1 MNKRQHLRF
10 EETAPPFYTLVSM
23 RKEAVNEREKAV
35 NEQLAIYIR
44 NLNRLEIEKAQH
56 GLRVPT
62 GLANEIEYTY
72 GQIERCT
79 KELQR
84 EAGILQ
90 WLRDV
95 CQG

>member
-1 MNKRQHLRF
+1 MNKRQHLRS

-23 RKEAVNEREKAV
+23 REEAV